1 MTGKTIAANVPAA
14 VRQRLRKL
22 AQERKEDFQTL
33 LVRFALERLLFRLSI
48 SKYADQFILKG
59 AMLFQLWFDLPQRST
74 RDADFLG
81 FGDAEPKTLA
91 EIFRG
96 LTLMML
102 PELVEDGVE
111 FLPDSVRAEPIREA
125 ASYPGVRVSMTARL
139 DGARIP
145 VQCDI
150 GFGDVVTPAAESTTL
165 PVLLQLPTPILRV
178 YPAETVIA
186 EKLEAMV
193 KLAGFNSRMKDYFD
207 LWVLFTR
214 GSLDRKLLPM
224 AVRATFERRG
234 TELPSDEPTG
244 LGDAFVHQQQ
254 TLWNAFVKRNGLIAP
269 AFAEVVASLRQECMP
284 LLQAARKARY

>member
-1 MTGKTIAANVPAA
+1 MWKRWYRDGQD
-14 VRQRLRKL
+14 QRLRNL
-22 AQERKEDFQTL
+22 AQERKEDFQAL

-48 SKYADQFILKG
+48 SKYADQFVLKG
-59 AMLFQLWFDLPQRST
+59 AMLFQLWFDLPQRPT

-81 FGDAEPKTLA
+81 FGDAEPKALA

-96 LTLMML
+96 LTLMTS

-111 FLPDSVRAEPIREA
+111 FLPNSVRAEPIREA
-125 ASYPGVRVSMTARL
+125 AGYPGVRVTMTAQL
-139 DGARIP
+139 AGARIP

-150 GFGDVVTPAAESTTL
+150 GFGDAVTPAAERTAL
-165 PVLLQLPTPILRV
+165 PVLLQLPAPTLRV

-207 LWVLFTR
+207 LWVLFGR

-224 AVRATFERRG
+224 AVCATFERRG
-234 TELPSDEPTG
+234 TALPTEEPTG
-244 LGDAFVHQQQ
+244 LGDAFVRQQQ
-254 TLWNAFVKRNGLIAP
+254 TLWNAFVQRSGLIAP
-269 AFAEVVASLRQECMP
+269 SFAEVVASLSKECLP
-284 LLQAARKARY
+284 LLQAARNVRT

>member
-1 MTGKTIAANVPAA
+1 
-14 VRQRLRKL
+14 VRQRLRNL
-22 AQERKEDFQTL
+22 AQERKQDFQSL

-48 SKYADQFILKG
+48 STYADQFVLKG
-59 AMLFQLWFDLPQRST
+59 AMLFQLWFDLPQRPT

-81 FGDAEPKTLA
+81 FGDAEPKALA

-96 LTLMML
+96 LTLMTS
-102 PELVEDGVE
+102 PELVQDGLE
-111 FLPDSVRAEPIREA
+111 FLANSVRAEPIREA
-125 ASYPGVRVSMTARL
+125 AGYPGVRVSMTAQL
-139 DGARIP
+139 AGARIP

-150 GFGDVVTPAAESTTL
+150 GFGDAVTPAAESTAL
-165 PVLLQLPTPILRV
+165 PVLLQFPAPRLRV

-207 LWVLFTR
+207 LWVLFSR
-214 GSLDRKLLPM
+214 GSLDRQMLPM

-234 TELPSDEPTG
+234 TALPTEEPTG

-254 TLWNAFVKRNGLIAP
+254 TLWNAFVKRSGLIAP
-269 AFAEVVASLRQECMP
+269 AFAEVVASIRGECLP
-284 LLQAARKARY
+284 LLQAARNIRS